1 MNTKHTKIMVMKK
14 LQNSKYFSV
23 NEMLH
28 SDKAER
34 LKIDNT
40 PKSDEIVDNIQY
52 LMGRLDEI
60 RDGYGKPIYINSAYR
75 CPKLNEAVG
84 GVSSSYHQM
93 GLAADLRYDSELKD
107 YIIKNCQFGRL
118 IEERS
123 KSAIWIH
130 IQFKRNRNEET
141 NKVIYMTV

>member
-1 MNTKHTKIMVMKK
+1 MKA
-14 LQNSKYFSV
+14 LQDSKYFTV
-23 NEMLH
+23 KEMLY
-28 SDKAER
+28 SDTAKR

-60 RDGYGKPIYINSAYR
+60 REGYGKPIYINSAYR
-75 CPKLNEAVG
+75 CPKLNQSVG
-84 GVSSSYHQM
+84 GVSSSYHQL

-107 YIIKNCQFGRL
+107 YIINNCQFGKL

-123 KSAIWIH
+123 KSACWIH
-130 IQFKRNRNEET
+130 IQYSKNRNEET
-141 NKVIYMTV
+141 NKVIYMNV

>member
-1 MNTKHTKIMVMKK
+1 MKA
-14 LQNSKYFSV
+14 LQDSKYFTV
-23 NEMLH
+23 KEMLY
-28 SDKAER
+28 SDTAKK

-60 RDGYGKPIYINSAYR
+60 REGYGKPIYINSAYR

-84 GVSSSYHQM
+84 GVSSSYHQL
-93 GLAADLRYDSELKD
+93 GLAADLRFDSDLKD
-107 YIIKNCQFGRL
+107 YIVKNCQFGKL

-123 KSAIWIH
+123 KSATWLH
-130 IQFKRNRNEET
+130 IQFCKNRNEET
-141 NKVIYMTV
+141 NKVIYMKV

>member
-1 MNTKHTKIMVMKK
+1 MKALK
-14 LQNSKYFSV
+14 DSKYFTV
-23 NEMLH
+23 KEMLY
-28 SDKAER
+28 SDTAKK

-60 RDGYGKPIYINSAYR
+60 REGYGKPIYINSAYR
-75 CPKLNEAVG
+75 CPKLNQSVG
-84 GVSSSYHQM
+84 GVSSSYHQL

-107 YIIKNCQFGRL
+107 YIVKNCQFGKL

-123 KSAIWIH
+123 KSATWLH
-130 IQFKRNRNEET
+130 IQFCKNRNEET
-141 NKVIYMTV
+141 NKVIYMKV

>member
-1 MNTKHTKIMVMKK
+1 MKALK
-14 LQNSKYFSV
+14 DSKYFTV
-23 NEMLH
+23 KEMLY
-28 SDKAER
+28 SDTAKK

-60 RDGYGKPIYINSAYR
+60 REGYGKPIFVNSAYR

-93 GLAADLRYDSELKD
+93 GLACDLRFDSDLKE
-107 YIIKNCQFGRL
+107 YIVNNCHFDKL

-123 KSAIWIH
+123 KSASWIH
-130 IQFKRNRNEET
+130 IQVKRNQNEET
-141 NKVIYMTV
+141 NKVIYMKV